1 MNHAING
8 IARALRLFAIAAFS
22 VSVACSKSEP
32 AMAPAEEAD
41 GRSAEKAI
49 AMDAPP
55 PPPPPPGSPAPALQ
69 ALMGDEVGI
78 LDSLNSTTASAS
90 GGGGMGIGS
99 IGTKGMGSSAKKKMA
114 SKERARRDSAKDDDA
129 ADKNSAPGD
138 VPTMRAWFPETFL
151 FSPKVITGDDGTGKL
166 DVLVPDRLTTW
177 RVLALAHSRQGAQA
191 GAVTTFTSNLPVS
204 VDIVVPPFLMAGDKA
219 YVPIQVANT
228 TDKGLV
234 RALSTKAENA
244 TWTGAP
250 SSVTVEAL
258 GTSSSTARL
267 DVARPGDVAL
277 EASTQDDAVRR
288 VIPVHSSGKPMRSDK
303 SGTLAAKRTFTLPLD
318 TTTGAVLDG
327 SARASL
333 RVYPG
338 ALAILRAELAAAPER
353 ASLHDDA
360 YLTSLTGRA
369 RELSTKL
376 GAPVDATNL
385 LRLQRLAAQ
394 RVARYAVSPDLFSAM
409 ALAPG
414 ALTHDAES
422 LLSRNGEHLASQV
435 ARAQRPDGTFAGADG
450 WTVQRLLVATADGLA
465 AVQAGA
471 NAAGASDEAKRRAA
485 AATLRTRGAFERLA
499 GQIKDP
505 YTAARVVASGT
516 LNDATNAET
525 RTALRKLIIDAIVT
539 NDDGTKMLHVPDATV
554 RADGSSPTPIE
565 MTAWAV
571 LALHDEPSASAL
583 LPDLGAYVLSSY
595 RAGRGFGD
603 GYTNRVALDAVML
616 LFSSKLPE
624 RVVVSLTVDGK
635 SAGKDTLEGARLQEV
650 MTLDALLEDVDVKD
664 GKVDVVVEADPPLP
678 GLSFALELGYAVPWP
693 KVDADAGLTLDV
705 VIPAGL
711 AVGKSADI
719 ELRAVAPGGSPLKIS
734 QGLPAGVDV
743 VRSSLEALQAAGTIT
758 SFSVEEGVLV
768 MHAPSRAQGQLF
780 SAKVKIVPS
789 LAGTLHARV
798 GSAQVVSRPHEVVF
812 VPPRPWTIAAR

>member
-1 MNHAING
+1 MNRIFT
-8 IARALRLFAIAAFS
+8 RALLCTTLCAIG
-22 VSVACSKSEP
+22 CSKEE
-32 AMAPAEEAD
+32 AAPATSEAMD
-41 GRSAEKAI
+41 GRFGDKA
-49 AMDAPP
+49 AAKMEMPNDAPP
-55 PPPPPPGSPAPALQ
+55 PPPPPPGAPAPEAI
-69 ALMGDEVGI
+69 LMADEGFAQ
-78 LDSLNSTTASAS
+78 LNSV
-90 GGGGMGIGS
+90 GGGGS
-99 IGTKGMGSSAKKKMA
+99 GMGLAGVGAIGRGEAKMKKA
-114 SKERARRDSAKDDDA
+114 SPARDMKERADRGRKGGAKDMAQNEKADQAPA
-129 ADKNSAPGD
+129 A
-138 VPTMRAWFPETFL
+138 PTMRAWFPETFL
-151 FSPKVITGDDGTGKL
+151 FAPKVITGDDGTGKL

-204 VDIVVPPFLMAGDKA
+204 VDIVVPPFLMAGDRA

-234 RALSTKAENA
+234 RALTTKAENA

-250 SSVTVEAL
+250 SSVSVEAL
-258 GTSSSTARL
+258 GTSSSSARL
-267 DVARPGDVAL
+267 DVTRPGDVAL

-288 VIPVHSSGKPMRSDK
+288 IIPVHSSGKPLRADK
-303 SGTLAAKRTFTLPLD
+303 SGTLAAKRTFSLPLD
-318 TTTGAVLDG
+318 VTTGAVLDG

-338 ALAILRAELAAAPER
+338 ALAILRAELASAPER
-353 ASLHDDA
+353 SSLHDDA

-369 RELSTKL
+369 RELSVKL

-385 LRLQRLAAQ
+385 LRLQRLASQ
-394 RVARYAVSPDLFSAM
+394 RVARYAVAPDLFSAM

-414 ALTHDAES
+414 ALSHDAES
-422 LLSRNGEHLASQV
+422 LLARNGEHLAAQV

-471 NAAGASDEAKRRAA
+471 SASGATDEAKRRGA

-516 LNDATNAET
+516 LADETNAEM
-525 RTALRKLIIDAIVT
+525 RAALRKLIVDAIVT
-539 NDDGTKMLHVPDATV
+539 NEDGTKMLAVPDATI
-554 RADGSSPTPIE
+554 RADASTPSPIE

-571 LALHDEPSASAL
+571 LALSEDLTATAL

-603 GYTNRVALDAVML
+603 GTTNRVALDAVML
-616 LFSSKLPE
+616 LFSTKLPE

-650 MTLDALLEDVDVKD
+650 MTLDALLEDADIKD

-693 KVDADAGLTLDV
+693 KPDADAGLTLDV
-705 VIPAGL
+705 IVPPGL
-711 AVGKSADI
+711 AVGKSAEL
-719 ELRAVAPGGSPLKIS
+719 ELRAVAPGGSALKIS

-758 SFSVEEGVLV
+758 SFTIEEGVLV
-768 MHAPSRAQGQLF
+768 LQAPSRPQGQLF
-780 SAKVKIVPS
+780 SAKVKVVPS

-798 GSAQVVSRPHEVVF
+798 GSAQVVSRPNDVVF
-812 VPPRPWTIAAR
+812 VPPTPWTIAAR